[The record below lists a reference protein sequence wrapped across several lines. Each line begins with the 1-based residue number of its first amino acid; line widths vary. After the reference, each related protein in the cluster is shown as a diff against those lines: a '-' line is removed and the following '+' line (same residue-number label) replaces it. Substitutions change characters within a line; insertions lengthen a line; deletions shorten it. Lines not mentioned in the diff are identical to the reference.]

1 MQNAMSEKTSVRFGE
16 VIEASTSTF
25 TTQCYQ
31 LYEAPPLGGLVRC
44 GEDSPIYGIVYEVAT
59 RSMDPGRHPVPR
71 GESEDTEEGVYL
83 SNPQLSR
90 LLYTEFHSMVV
101 GHRSNGVI
109 NRYLSP
115 SPPRIHSF
123 VSRCDGDELR
133 EFSESLEFLPLVL
146 SAPISFQDD
155 VIASFLRL
163 ASASHIQQD
172 DFLVSAGKELAVL
185 LGRDL
190 QRLDNVLRRIS
201 Q

>member
-1 MQNAMSEKTSVRFGE
+1 MQNAMSEKISVRVGE

-31 LYEAPPLGGLVRC
+31 LYEAPPLGDLVQC

-115 SPPRIHSF
+115 SPVNLSQVNVAINLLVVILCSYTLFRTRHS
-123 VSRCDGDELR
+123 DME
-133 EFSESLEFLPLVL
+133 
-146 SAPISFQDD
+146 
-155 VIASFLRL
+155 
-163 ASASHIQQD
+163 
-172 DFLVSAGKELAVL
+172 
-185 LGRDL
+185 
-190 QRLDNVLRRIS
+190 
-201 Q
+201 